1 MRAHK
6 ALRSPLVRDYLS
18 PMWGEMMLPLE
29 SLNGL
34 VTFVTTARS
43 GSFTEAAD
51 TLGISRSAVGK
62 AIARLET
69 RLGVRLFHRT
79 TRRIALTT
87 DGEAYYASCA
97 AALEEISAAEACLGS
112 AGLPSGRLHID
123 MPSSFGRLV
132 VLPVLLRLCRQYP
145 DLQLTMTFTDH
156 FVDPVEEGID
166 LLIRFG
172 GLHHAEHLVARRLG
186 RQRLVT
192 CASPEYLQA
201 HGVPAT
207 VEELAQHRSIV
218 GFRHGQPV
226 AWRVGSDD
234 AEATFIPNAAYQLND
249 GDAVI
254 EGAIAGLGICQMPI
268 SLVRRHLQSGALRSV
283 LDAHMQRHIDIHAL
297 WPPTRHLRPKVR
309 YVVDELTRL
318 AGEGLFD

>member
-1 MRAHK
+1 
-6 ALRSPLVRDYLS
+6 
-18 PMWGEMMLPLE
+18 MLPLE

-51 TLGISRSAVGK
+51 ALGISRSAVGK
-62 AIARLET
+62 AVARLET
-69 RLGVRLFHRT
+69 RLRVRLFHRT

-112 AGLPSGRLHID
+112 AGLPSGRLRID

-172 GLHHAEHLVARRLG
+172 GLHQAE
-186 RQRLVT
+186 RLVT

-201 HGVPAT
+201 RGVPAT

-234 AEATFIPNAAYQLND
+234 AEGTFIPNASYQLND

-254 EGAIAGLGICQMPI
+254 DAAIAGLGICQMPE
-268 SLVRRHLQSGALRSV
+268 SLVRRHLESGALQSV
-283 LDAHMQRHIDIHAL
+283 LDTHMQRHIDIHAL

-318 AGEGLFD
+318 AGEGLFN

>member
-1 MRAHK
+1 
-6 ALRSPLVRDYLS
+6 
-18 PMWGEMMLPLE
+18 MLPLE

-51 TLGISRSAVGK
+51 ALGISRSAVGK
-62 AIARLET
+62 AIARLEA

-112 AGLPSGRLHID
+112 AGLPSGRLRID

-145 DLQLTMTFTDH
+145 DH

-172 GLHHAEHLVARRLG
+172 GLHQAEHLVARRLG

-201 HGVPAT
+201 HGVPRT
-207 VEELAQHRSIV
+207 VQELAQHRSIV
-218 GFRHGQPV
+218 GFRHGQPIW
-226 AWRVGSDD
+226 WRIGSEED
-234 AEATFIPNAAYQLND
+234 EGTFIPSAPYQLND

-254 EGAIAGLGICQMPI
+254 EAAIAGLGICQMPI
-268 SLVRRHLQSGALRSV
+268 SLVRRHLDSGALQSV
-283 LDAHMQRHIDIHAL
+283 LDEHMQRHIDIHAL
-297 WPPTRHLRPKVR
+297 WPPARHLRPKVR

-318 AGEGLFD
+318 AEQGLFD